1 MNDDLYFCPLVEM
14 NIHNYECI
22 ENCDCIDGYIKI
34 SSCLMNIK
42 EKRSSKKFVKNAN
55 ITLIKIVIACE

>member
-1 MNDDLYFCPLVEM
+1 M

-34 SSCLMNIK
+34 SFLPD
-42 EKRSSKKFVKNAN
+42 EYKRKAEFKKKKKNAN

>member
-1 MNDDLYFCPLVEM
+1 M

-34 SSCLMNIK
+34 SALPD
-42 EKRSSKKFVKNAN
+42 EYKFVKNAN

>member
-1 MNDDLYFCPLVEM
+1 M

-22 ENCDCIDGYIKI
+22 ENCDCINGYIKI
-34 SSCLMNIK
+34 SFLPDEYKRKAEFK
-42 EKRSSKKFVKNAN
+42 EICKNAN

>member
-22 ENCDCIDGYIKI
+22 ENCDCIDEYIKI
-34 SSCLMNIK
+34 SSLPDEYKRKAEFK
-42 EKRSSKKFVKNAN
+42 EICKNAN

>member
-34 SSCLMNIK
+34 LSLPDKYKRKAEFK
-42 EKRSSKKFVKNAN
+42 EICKKCKYH
-55 ITLIKIVIACE
+55 ID

>member
-34 SSCLMNIK
+34 SSLPD
-42 EKRSSKKFVKNAN
+42 EYKRKSGVQRNLQKMQISH
-55 ITLIKIVIACE
+55 